1 MYTQNNPSPSP
12 LRKSMDS
19 SNANSGQ
26 LPPLKQFTKREL
38 SREDTSYEDPN
49 PFKRNETLLAWKALS
64 FVKTPKSNAWYIV
77 VFVILVSLVALGLF
91 TDNFP
96 LAILAILIGLILYL
110 FEKKDPQAFRFAVTV
125 EGIVAQNRLY
135 KFSALENFWIFYQPG
150 GKKELSLKSSK
161 AFIPYIT
168 IPLGD
173 VDPVLLRKVLV
184 EFLPEVEHDDVAL
197 DSLEKLF

>member
-1 MYTQNNPSPSP
+1 MHTHNKTSPAP

-19 SNANSGQ
+19 STVTSKQ
-26 LPPLKQFTKREL
+26 LLPLKQFTKREL
-38 SREDTSYEDPN
+38 SQEDAPYEDAN
-49 PFKRNETLLAWKALS
+49 PFKRNEILLAWKVLS
-64 FVKTPKSNAWYIV
+64 FVKTPKSNIWYIV
-77 VFVILVSLVALGLF
+77 VFIILVSLMALGLF

-110 FEKKDPQAFRFAVTV
+110 FEKKDPQAFGFAITV
-125 EGIVAQNRLY
+125 EGVVAQNRLY
-135 KFSALENFWIFYQPG
+135 KFSALENFWIFYVPG
-150 GKKELSLKSSK
+150 GKKELSLKSTK

-173 VDPVLLRKVLV
+173 VDPVLLRKILAK
-184 EFLPEVEHDDVAL
+184 FLPEVEHDDVAL

>member
-1 MYTQNNPSPSP
+1 MHTQNKISSIP

-19 SNANSGQ
+19 SSITSGQ
-26 LPPLKQFTKREL
+26 FPPLKQFAKREL
-38 SREDTSYEDPN
+38 SREDAPYEDAN

-64 FVKTPKSNAWYIV
+64 FIKTPKSNAWYIV
-77 VFVILVSLVALGLF
+77 VFIILVFLMALGLF

-110 FEKKDPQAFRFAVTV
+110 FEKKDPQAFGFAITV
-125 EGIVAQNRLY
+125 EGVVAQNRLY
-135 KFSALENFWIFYQPG
+135 KFSSLENFWIFYVPG
-150 GKKELSLKSSK
+150 GKKELSLKSTK

-168 IPLGD
+168 IPLGN
-173 VDPVLLRKVLV
+173 VDPVLLRKILV
-184 EFLPEVEHDDVAL
+184 EFLPEVEHDDVAF